1 MAGTLLAVASVA
13 GAVAARV
20 ADRPVEHDLAVAA
33 HAQLQRRVDA
43 AAVEV
48 DAPPA
53 RSLDGLS
60 SSPTAAGSPP
70 APIVVI
76 DARSRRH
83 MDAAQRVG
91 DERKPWN
98 RGHGGG
104 PEGTLSH
111 VSQFELEQFEQS
123 GGRLRVLGR
132 WSDVRGMRFMRP
144 TLTVG
149 DRRVLAVLDHKPW
162 MPEEG
167 QTWIAEFPWEGD
179 VADIDTTLA
188 ELAVAPSVAVA
199 LSSPGVPVEPLGPPE
214 PDPLALE
221 EERRHRL
228 ESEISFLREQI
239 DVLTKRLAETES
251 ERDAA
256 RARRSPPTTA
266 RRRRAPSCAPRSTR
280 HAPSATTRASG
291 SRRARAPRGRRGR
304 LRQRPHRARRRP
316 ARAVPRPRRPRRAP
330 RSSFPTSRRAAPSSC
345 PRRRP
350 RPIRREE
357 PAPFVKSL
365 EVWIPRFALAVFA
378 LCVLLLVIG
387 AVKIF

>member
-1 MAGTLLAVASVA
+1 
-13 GAVAARV
+13 
-20 ADRPVEHDLAVAA
+20 
-33 HAQLQRRVDA
+33 
-43 AAVEV
+43 
-48 DAPPA
+48 
-53 RSLDGLS
+53 
-60 SSPTAAGSPP
+60 
-70 APIVVI
+70 
-76 DARSRRH
+76 
-83 MDAAQRVG
+83 
-91 DERKPWN
+91 
-98 RGHGGG
+98 
-104 PEGTLSH
+104 

-144 TLTVG
+144 TLTIG

-179 VADIDTTLA
+179 AADIDTTLA

-199 LSSPGVPVEPLGPPE
+199 LTSPGVPVEPLGPPE
-214 PDPLALE
+214 PDPRALD

-256 RARRSPPTTA
+256 RAAAPAEGGADDPLAELRAEVDKA
-266 RRRRAPSCAPRSTR
+266 RAERDNA
-280 HAPSATTRASG
+280 
-291 SRRARAPRGRRGR
+291 RARLDDERE
-304 LRQRPHRARRRP
+304 
-316 ARAVPRPRRPRRAP
+316 
-330 RSSFPTSRRAAPSSC
+330 RRAAAEASYDSARIERDAAQHELSHTREELAAREVELPDEPPSGTVVV
-345 PRRRP
+345 PAP
-350 RPIRREE
+350 PPEPVRREE